1 MNKTFLLVPGNNSLS
16 HIAKCLAVREALC
29 LRGHTEH
36 IAVSKVSS
44 GFLKKIQIDHYV
56 LPDIQESDG
65 AMLPTI
71 EWFRHQQP
79 IIDCIKAEVS
89 MLEKLRPDR
98 VLGIFR
104 FTLKASAQ
112 ITSIPY
118 DSLTCGCM
126 TPDSDEVLGFEGNEP
141 GMKQQRII
149 LEGFY
154 RYAGA
159 RLSDAYGAFNVN
171 GVYHVLSALKGEHTF
186 LWDFPEFAPLPMGN
200 GSIHIGPFSWNRWPY
215 DNIDIDHISNGRRLA
230 ILAFGTCVSQAE
242 TAGRIIPLLLDL
254 GYNVLIASGGQ
265 KNILEGMPQNSRVIA
280 LTYAPLHRL
289 LPHASL
295 VISHGG
301 QMTMFEA
308 LQNKVPVIVM
318 PFQPEQAHNGVCLE
332 RIGCGSRLV
341 PSMPFQG
348 NPLVY
353 IDALRSMTDDEVK
366 SKISSLVENPDTP
379 RRLQHIKGVMGR
391 YEGVQKLVTVLET
404 A

>member
-16 HIAKCLAVREALC
+16 HIAKCLAVREALS
-29 LRGHTEH
+29 LRGHTVH
-36 IAVSKVSS
+36 IAVSKGSS
-44 GFLKKIQIDHYV
+44 RFLKKVQIEHYV

-65 AMLPTI
+65 AMLPTV
-71 EWFRHQQP
+71 EWFRHQQH
-79 IIDCIKAEVS
+79 IIECIEAEVR

-104 FTLKASAQ
+104 FTLKASAR
-112 ITSIPY
+112 IAGIPY

-126 TPDSDEVLGFEGNEP
+126 TPDTEEVLGFAGNEP
-141 GMKQQRII
+141 GIKQQRII

-159 RLSDAYGAFNVN
+159 KLSDAYGSFGVN
-171 GVYHVLSALKGEHTF
+171 GVSHLLSALKGEHTF
-186 LWDFPEFAPLPMGN
+186 LWDFFEFMPLPNGN

-215 DNIDIDHISNGRRLA
+215 DDIDVDSIAEGKRLA
-230 ILAFGTCVSQAE
+230 IVAFGTCISQAGP
-242 TAGRIIPLLLDL
+242 ARRIIPLLLDL
-254 GYNVLIASGGQ
+254 GYRVLIAAGGH
-265 KNILEGMPQNSRVIA
+265 KDGLSDISASPEVIT
-280 LTYAPLHRL
+280 LKYAPLHRL

-301 QMTMFEA
+301 QMTVFEA
-308 LQNKVPVIVM
+308 LQNKIPVIVM

-341 PSMPFQG
+341 PSMLFQG
-348 NPLVY
+348 NPSVY
-353 IDALRSMTDDEVK
+353 VDALKCMTDDEVK
-366 SKISSLVENPDTP
+366 SKICALVENPQTSKK
-379 RRLQHIKGVMGR
+379 LEEINVIMEH
-391 YEGVQKLVTVLET
+391 YEGLQKMATVLGE

>member
-16 HIAKCLAVREALC
+16 HVAKCLAVREALSMQ
-29 LRGHTEH
+29 GHTVH
-36 IAVSKVSS
+36 VAVSRGSS
-44 GFLKKIQIDHYV
+44 RFLKKIQIDHYV

-65 AMLPTI
+65 AMLPTV
-71 EWFRHQQP
+71 EWFRHQQH
-79 IIDCIKAEVS
+79 IIDCIKAEVK

-112 ITSIPY
+112 IAGIPY

-126 TPDSDEVLGFEGNEP
+126 TPDSEEVLGFAGNEP
-141 GMKQQRII
+141 GMEQQRII

-159 RLSDAYGAFNVN
+159 KLSDAYGSFSVN
-171 GVYHVLSALKGEHTF
+171 GVSHVLSALKGELTF
-186 LWDFPEFAPLPMGN
+186 LWDFPEFAPLPRGN

-215 DNIDIDHISNGRRLA
+215 DDIDVDSIADGKRLA
-230 ILAFGTCVSQAE
+230 VVAFGTCVSQSVPAR
-242 TAGRIIPLLLDL
+242 RIIPLLLDL
-254 GYNVLIASGGQ
+254 GYRVLIAAGGQ
-265 KNILEGMPQNSRVIA
+265 KDVLCDMPLSKNVVTS
-280 LTYAPLHRL
+280 TYAPLHKL
-289 LPHASL
+289 FSHASL

-301 QMTMFEA
+301 QMTVFEA
-308 LQNKVPVIVM
+308 LQNKIPVIVM

-341 PSMPFQG
+341 PSRPFQG
-348 NPLVY
+348 NPSVY
-353 IDALRSMTDDEVK
+353 IDALLSMTDDEIK

-379 RRLQHIKGVMGR
+379 KRLEEIKKVMDR
-391 YEGVQKLVTVLET
+391 YEGVQKLVTMIE
-404 A
+404 AA